1 MEDGQIY
8 MKNGVIYHHEE
19 LEIKHEPIDK
29 LPVLPLTENDNIL
42 NEEVH
47 IKDEPIDQRYLLP
60 SSENRYFTNSSPI
73 KTCSERM
80 GWLFGDSKSVLDST
94 MPSEIDIIQHWIYHY
109 DHGNEGFPKKM
120 CKESKTKVTLETVKS
135 VINHVQNLYP
145 NREIMSQES
154 VRSKLIRL
162 ILKAEGLI
170 LKHKVKKI

>member
-19 LEIKHEPIDK
+19 SKIKHEPIDK

-60 SSENRYFTNSSPI
+60 SSENTNFTNSSPI

-80 GWLFGDSKSVLDST
+80 GWLFGDSKSILDST
-94 MPSEIDIIQHWIYHY
+94 MVVFSY
-109 DHGNEGFPKKM
+109 
-120 CKESKTKVTLETVKS
+120 
-135 VINHVQNLYP
+135 
-145 NREIMSQES
+145 
-154 VRSKLIRL
+154 
-162 ILKAEGLI
+162 
-170 LKHKVKKI
+170 